1 MQSSTPNHVHLPL
14 SNPTLPHQTMN
25 AVQILGQPCWLC
37 ESFSVLEAI
46 FWMAN
51 VYTHGTSFKPIENVP
66 VVPTAVTAY
75 HDHPAVP
82 GDMFILVSNE
92 I

>member
-1 MQSSTPNHVHLPL
+1 MRAL
-14 SNPTLPHQTMN
+14 
-25 AVQILGQPCWLC
+25 A
-37 ESFSVLEAI
+37 SVLEAI